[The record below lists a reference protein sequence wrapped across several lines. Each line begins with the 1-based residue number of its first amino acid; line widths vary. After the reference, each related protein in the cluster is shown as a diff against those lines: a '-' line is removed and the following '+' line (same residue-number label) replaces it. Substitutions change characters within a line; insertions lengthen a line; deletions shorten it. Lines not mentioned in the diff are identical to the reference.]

1 MNIVM
6 WLLAGG
12 ALGWAAF
19 TLLGFNKQR
28 GTIVSIIIG
37 AMGALIGGQ
46 MLAPMM
52 SSSPILSGD
61 FNVQAL
67 FIAAISAS
75 TPRDRQHDR
84 TALRRLIAVA
94 RGAALLSAR
103 SSIDCG
109 MVRPIDTVENWFRG
123 VPVWLPDLR
132 GARQSRRSSAWT

>member
-6 WLLAGG
+6 WILAGG

-46 MLAPMM
+46 MLAPLM
-52 SSSPILSGD
+52 SSAPIVSGD

-75 TPRDRQHDR
+75 ACLAIGNMIEQR
-84 TALRRLIAVA
+84 
-94 RGAALLSAR
+94 
-103 SSIDCG
+103 
-109 MVRPIDTVENWFRG
+109 FG
-123 VPVWLPDLR
+123 V
-132 GARQSRRSSAWT
+132 